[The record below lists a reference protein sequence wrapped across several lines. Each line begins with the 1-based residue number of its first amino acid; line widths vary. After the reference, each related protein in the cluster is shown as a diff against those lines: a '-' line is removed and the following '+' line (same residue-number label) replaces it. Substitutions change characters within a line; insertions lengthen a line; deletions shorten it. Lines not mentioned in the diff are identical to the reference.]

1 MSMINKKIG
10 VLLLFM
16 VLLSFSAQA
25 QRTTSV
31 KINEVLVVN
40 EENFVDDYGKRH
52 AWIELF
58 NNSAG
63 TVNLAG
69 CYLTNDKNNAKMYM
83 IPKGDILT
91 KIPQDTWQKR
101 QYIL

>member
-1 MSMINKKIG
+1 MINKKIG

-16 VLLSFSAQA
+16 LLCSLGMQA

-31 KINEVLVVN
+31 KINEVLVIN

-63 TVNLAG
+63 TVNFIALVLG
-69 CYLTNDKNNAKMYM
+69 N
-83 IPKGDILT
+83 
-91 KIPQDTWQKR
+91 
-101 QYIL
+101 